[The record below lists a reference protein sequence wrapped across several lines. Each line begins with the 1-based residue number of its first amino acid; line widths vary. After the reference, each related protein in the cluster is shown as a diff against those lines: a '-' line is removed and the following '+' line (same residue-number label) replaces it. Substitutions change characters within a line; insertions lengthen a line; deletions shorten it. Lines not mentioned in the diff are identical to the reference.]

1 MSDRRG
7 GSGETGDLE
16 TALARVLQAG
26 TYASIAVVA
35 LGTLLVLAGGASPLD
50 PGPPLSL
57 DTLLADVLALRPAG
71 LLWLGILGIVAT
83 PAARVIG
90 ALVGFA
96 RRGERAMVGVAAAIL
111 VVVTVG
117 VIAGLVSG

>member
-16 TALARVLQAG
+16 AALALVLQAG